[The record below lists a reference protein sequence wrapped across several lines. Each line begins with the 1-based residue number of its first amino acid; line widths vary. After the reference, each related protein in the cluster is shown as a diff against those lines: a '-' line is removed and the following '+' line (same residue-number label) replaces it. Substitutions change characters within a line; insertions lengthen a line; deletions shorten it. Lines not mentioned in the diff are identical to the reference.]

1 MKITLERNKVTKTV
15 KTGFSFWYFILGPW
29 LPMFKGQMGKSFKHS
44 IYFICTLSIYY
55 WIQAFGGWNKSKLQ
69 ALLDQGWKPL
79 TDNDVRAV
87 NNIFN

>member
-1 MKITLERNKVTKTV
+1 M
-15 KTGFSFWYFILGPW
+15 
-29 LPMFKGQMGKSFKHS
+29 
-44 IYFICTLSIYY
+44 CTLSIYY

-69 ALLDQGWKPL
+69 TLLDQGWKPL